1 MILQKNMKL
10 IKKALILDPNIKKEE
25 LKNIY
30 IENKIIFQVTDYSEE
45 IIYDVD
51 EIIDAEGLYVTSGL
65 IDAHTHLGM
74 KGDSQGFEG
83 IDHNEKNDP
92 ITPNM
97 RAIDGINPQDITFKE
112 ALQAGVTTVGT
123 GPGSTNVI
131 GGQYACIKTY
141 GTRVDKMIVKFP
153 IGMKIAFGEN
163 PKKNYNGK
171 NKTPITRMGIAALLR
186 ETIEK
191 TIEYRN
197 DEKHKYDS
205 KLEAMLPV
213 INKEI
218 PLKAHVHRGD
228 DILTAIRIAKEYDL
242 KLTLDHC
249 TCAVDVLDELVE
261 ENYPLILGPSLG
273 ARGKIELKG
282 KSFQNV
288 AQVSNRGL
296 DFAIITDAPVIP
308 LEYLPI
314 CVGLAIENGMDEWK
328 ALAAVTTIPAK
339 IMGVSERVGSIEKGK
354 DADIIIWKRKPFVS
368 VTSPKMVMINGEMV
382 K

>member
-1 MILQKNMKL
+1 MKL
-10 IKKALILDPNIKKEE
+10 LKNALIMDYKTKSYKLS
-25 LKNIY
+25 NIY
-30 IENKIIFQVTDYSEE
+30 YENGVIQKIAAEE
-45 IIYDVD
+45 KIDDLEYE

-112 ALQAGVTTVGT
+112 ALASGITVVGS

-131 GGQYACIKTY
+131 GGQYSCIKTH
-141 GTRVDKMIVKFP
+141 GTSVDKMIIKFP
-153 IGMKIAFGEN
+153 LAMKVAFGEN
-163 PKKNYNGK
+163 PKKNYNSK
-171 NKTPITRMGIAALLR
+171 SKTPITRMGIAALLR

-191 TIEYRN
+191 TFEYRN
-197 DEKHKYDS
+197 NENRKYDA

-228 DILTAIRIAKEYDL
+228 DILTAIRIAKEFNLDM
-242 KLTLDHC
+242 TLDHC
-249 TCAVDVLDELVE
+249 TCVVDVLDDVLNEK
-261 ENYPLILGPSLG
+261 YPLIMGPSLG

-282 KSFQNV
+282 KSFKNV
-288 AQVSNRGL
+288 ALVSEKR
-296 DFAIITDAPVIP
+296 DICITTDAPVIP

-328 ALAAVTTIPAK
+328 ALESVTINGAK
-339 IMGVSERVGSIEKGK
+339 VMKIDEKYGSLEVGKI
-354 DADIIIWKRKPFVS
+354 ADIVVWKRKPFVS
-368 VTSPKMVMINGEMV
+368 VTSPKFVIAEGKNIDI
-382 K
+382 